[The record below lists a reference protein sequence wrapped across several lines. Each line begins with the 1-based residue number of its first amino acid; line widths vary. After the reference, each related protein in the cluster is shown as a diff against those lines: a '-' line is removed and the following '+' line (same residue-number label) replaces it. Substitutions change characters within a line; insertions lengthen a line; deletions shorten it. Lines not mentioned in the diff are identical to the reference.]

1 MRSGS
6 NHTVNWSEPPHGR
19 GTAVS
24 GSESESRCDGTS
36 DSGLEVEEAEHL
48 SRFLLRSESYLRDG
62 RKICPAR
69 KARGELL
76 WVDLVETEQRWD
88 HVCNGQNSVASY
100 CEQWARSM
108 FLFVLNFQLPNPH
121 GDTVHPLAGDSLGN
135 TASTPQAGTSKEKA
149 YSLIVY
155 FAMPPIHA
163 MLQVCA
169 CFCVPSCYHSIHHCP
184 PLLCICGLLH
194 VALAGGF

>member
-1 MRSGS
+1 MQ
-6 NHTVNWSEPPHGR
+6 
-19 GTAVS
+19 
-24 GSESESRCDGTS
+24 
-36 DSGLEVEEAEHL
+36 
-48 SRFLLRSESYLRDG
+48 DG

-69 KARGELL
+69 SARGELL

-88 HVCNGQNSVASY
+88 HVCDGQNSVASY

-121 GDTVHPLAGDSLGN
+121 GDTVHPLAGDPLTNAVPTSK
-135 TASTPQAGTSKEKA
+135 ASTSKEKA

-163 MLQVCA
+163 MLQVRIR
-169 CFCVPSCYHSIHHCP
+169 FCVYLRRSCTHSGCPTPLHSWLVACCTRRRILVSQNCLPSISFQMGIGAIQYSNSCLM
-184 PLLCICGLLH
+184 LLVEVGS
-194 VALAGGF
+194 